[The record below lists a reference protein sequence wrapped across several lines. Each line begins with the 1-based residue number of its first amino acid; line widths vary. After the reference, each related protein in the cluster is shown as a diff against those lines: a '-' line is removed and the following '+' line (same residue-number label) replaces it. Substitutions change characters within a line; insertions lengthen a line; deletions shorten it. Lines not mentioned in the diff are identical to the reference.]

1 MILIQFLETF
11 RVLPI
16 GQQKTEAALKTYLHI
31 QLFQQHMQMLLWVY
45 ELIGPILQSNCLQYT
60 LLSLLLQLWDQTE
73 NKSKPNAMNEGGAGY

>member
-11 RVLPI
+11 RVLPT

-31 QLFQQHMQMLLWVY
+31 QLFQQHMQKLLWVY

-73 NKSKPNAMNEGGAGY
+73 NKSKPNAMNEGGTGY